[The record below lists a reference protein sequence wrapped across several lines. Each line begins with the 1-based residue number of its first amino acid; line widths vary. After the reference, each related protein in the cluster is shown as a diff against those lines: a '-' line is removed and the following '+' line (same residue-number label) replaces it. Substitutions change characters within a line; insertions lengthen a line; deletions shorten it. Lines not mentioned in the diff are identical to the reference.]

1 MGKKSGNL
9 PKIIY
14 FPVYGKAEP
23 IRMMLNHANAPFED
37 VHINKAQMNEMKER
51 GELQE
56 GY

>member
-23 IRMMLNHANAPFED
+23 IRMMLNHANVPFED
-37 VHINKAQMNEMKER
+37 IHINKDKMNEMKER
-51 GELQE
+51 GELP
-56 GY
+56 GG